1 MMDRLKGGTALLQTV
16 DVHKTYTDGRRIVE
30 VLKGIN
36 LAVEANSSVS
46 LVGPSGAGKST
57 LLHILGGLDEPTQGE
72 VYFEGREMYALG
84 DAALSRIR
92 NSKIGFIFQFYHL
105 LPEFTVLENA
115 LMPATIGGQGDQRL
129 ARERA
134 LGLLER
140 VGLTERLAHFP
151 GQLSGGEQQ
160 RAAIVRALM
169 NRPAVLFCDEPT
181 GNLDSKTGAQIVTL
195 IRQVSRENGMSV
207 VIVTHNSELAALMDK
222 TYHLKDGV
230 LYSRGAV

>member
-1 MMDRLKGGTALLQTV
+1 MMREHTAGTALLETLN
-16 DVHKTYTDGRRIVE
+16 VHKTYTDGRRTVE

-36 LAVEANSSVS
+36 LTVEANSLVS

-57 LLHILGGLDEPTQGE
+57 LLHILGGLDEPTRGE
-72 VYFEGREMYALG
+72 VHFKGRRMYSLG

-92 NSKIGFIFQFYHL
+92 NAEIGFIFQFYHL

-115 LMPATIGGQGDQRL
+115 LMPAVIGGQGDDRD
-129 ARERA
+129 ARKRA

-140 VGLTERLAHFP
+140 VGLKERIEHFP

-169 NRPAVLFCDEPT
+169 NRPAVLLCDEPT
-181 GNLDSKTGAQIVTL
+181 GNLDSKTGAQIVSL

-207 VIVTHNSELAALMDK
+207 VIVTHNSELAAMTDT

-230 LYSRGAV
+230 LQR